1 MGRNTGSGEGRA
13 NQQTREVKGGDNGGE
28 RHIQPISRPISLSLF
43 DENQMVWFCVTF
55 KFVCF
60 DGIEG
65 KKLVD
70 EVAREKGER
79 EKGRKKIN
87 NKKKKEEE
95 RELCGMFW
103 SVEEVV
109 GKKEE
114 RRKKRKKE
122 K

>member
-1 MGRNTGSGEGRA
+1 MGRNTGNGEGRA

-114 RRKKRKKE
+114 RRKKRKE
-122 K
+122 